1 MLYLCS
7 KPKSKKVIYDVETR
21 FKNLTGYI
29 PFGSDI
35 YRQAIKTID
44 HAILT
49 DDLLIE
55 TPFGSGLIS
64 DLSSGCKA
72 VLLALYYIN
81 TNYLVSIEECGETP
95 IKALCEIA
103 KEKDI
108 YVYFASQVVVTSN
121 SVECIVDGVKCTGG
135 TEIYNRTLE
144 LADRNR
150 LNHRLRDIR
159 KSQEQFKCTE
169 ADRTCTNTVEL
180 SIESKT
186 VIELDLE
193 DKLTFIGG
201 DSASGKTYLTNMI
214 FECLA
219 GEFEVDIH
227 GGTLE
232 DFLVCMNER
241 ELGQVT
247 GKRHKIIIIDRYDIY
262 SRESKEKL
270 LDAIEKEDNT
280 WLIMTRSPDFEFSMC
295 SFKEIKTRTE
305 NGKQVIYLEHCEK
318 QVV

>member
-7 KPKSKKVIYDVETR
+7 EPKSKKVVYDVETR

-72 VLLALYYIN
+72 VLLALYYTN
-81 TNYLVSIEECGETP
+81 TDYIVSIEECGATP
-95 IKALCEIA
+95 IKVLCDLA

-108 YVYFASQVVVTSN
+108 YVYFASQVVVASN
-121 SVECIVDGVKCTGG
+121 SVECVVDGVKCTGG

-144 LADRNR
+144 IADR
-150 LNHRLRDIR
+150 
-159 KSQEQFKCTE
+159 KSESCEAKSLEHDKNTE
-169 ADRTCTNTVEL
+169 TERTHISTIDL
-180 SIESKT
+180 SIESNT

-201 DSASGKTYLTNMI
+201 DSASGRTYMTNLI

-219 GEFEVDIH
+219 GELEADVH
-227 GGTLE
+227 GGNLE

-247 GKRHKIIIIDRYDIY
+247 GKKNKIIIIDRYDIY

-270 LDAIEKEDNT
+270 RDAIEKEDNT
-280 WLIMTRSPDFEFSMC
+280 WLIMTHNPDFEFSMC
-295 SFKEIKTRTE
+295 SFKEVKTRTE
-305 NGKQVIYLEHCEK
+305 NGKQVIYLETCGK
-318 QVV
+318 SVI